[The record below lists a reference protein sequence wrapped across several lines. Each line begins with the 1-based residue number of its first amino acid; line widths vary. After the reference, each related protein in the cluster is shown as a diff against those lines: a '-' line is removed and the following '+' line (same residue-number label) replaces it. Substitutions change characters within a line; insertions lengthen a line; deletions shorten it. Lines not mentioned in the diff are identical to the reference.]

1 MWGKNLTRKPLFNK
15 VVGSSGE
22 RYRSINGVEIEK
34 QVNEELDTWVLQE
47 DASFDDR
54 RMINDN
60 FRRGRGEVRVI
71 LYPAGEMRSFALTP
85 NQLKRYDRMNGIDHD
100 RWKMATAARK
110 MESAPLPRKTL
121 IELRLEKIQAEIL
134 SLVEERERLQREYS
148 DLDKG
153 KTLRMKSC
161 GDD

>member
-1 MWGKNLTRKPLFNK
+1 
-15 VVGSSGE
+15 
-22 RYRSINGVEIEK
+22 
-34 QVNEELDTWVLQE
+34 
-47 DASFDDR
+47 
-54 RMINDN
+54 
-60 FRRGRGEVRVI
+60 
-71 LYPAGEMRSFALTP
+71 
-85 NQLKRYDRMNGIDHD
+85 
-100 RWKMATAARK
+100 
-110 MESAPLPRKTL
+110 LPRKTL